1 MITAPEPVITI
12 IPPGGREEMPERR
25 ALAGPYRPY
34 RPEDGGVLR
43 TPLEKRRRRRRP
55 DEPLRGRLVD
65 FLS

>member
-1 MITAPEPVITI
+1 MITAAQPVITI
-12 IPPGGREEMPERR
+12 IPPDGREERLERR
-25 ALAGPYRPY
+25 ALTGSYRPY